1 MRAGGAGVDPRPDNG
16 EEGAMAITL
25 PTRHGILARLRAHAG
40 LWLAL
45 VLAPIAL
52 IRALQLAERLGPPHD
67 PVVLF
72 DAAAYMA
79 AASRAAAGLPLYL
92 PLQIDG
98 AYPASGLSL
107 YLYPPLFAQ
116 LIAPLAGVDPLAI
129 GTIFVVVSFAA
140 AAVALLAIGRA
151 AGAPRVLLAGVIA
164 ALLLIPGGFT
174 TLVTANIEYAI
185 VALLASA
192 IALLPRRPMV
202 AGALI
207 AIAVLWKPLLF
218 PLGLWLL
225 ARRERRPIVGALT
238 LGGAAM
244 MGSLVVGGIAPWSD
258 YLRATANL
266 TSMGLVGVTYSLGD
280 LARTLVGPA
289 ALPLL
294 ALLFALMLGWLA
306 PRRPRAALLLA
317 VTGGIFAAPVIWG
330 RYLLLLLPFV
340 VVARDRLARAALFT
354 ALAIGTIEPRIDG
367 SDSPALRLAV
377 TIGVVGSLAL
387 AAARIDRERDR
398 G

>member
-1 MRAGGAGVDPRPDNG
+1 
-16 EEGAMAITL
+16 MAITL
-25 PTRHGILARLRAHAG
+25 PTRHGILARLRAQAG

-45 VLAPIAL
+45 FLAPIAL
-52 IRALQLAERLGPPHD
+52 IRAFQLAERLGPPRD

-79 AASRAAAGLPLYL
+79 AAGRAAAGLPLYL
-92 PLQIDG
+92 PLQIEG

-116 LIAPLAGVDPLAI
+116 LIAPLAVVDPLAV
-129 GTIFVVVSFAA
+129 GTLFVVASFAA
-140 AAVALLAIGRA
+140 AVIALVALGRA
-151 AGAPRVLLAGVIA
+151 ASAPRVLLAGVIA

-192 IALLPRRPMV
+192 IVLLPRRPMV

-218 PLGLWLL
+218 PLGLLLL
-225 ARRERRPIVGALT
+225 ARRERRPLAGAIV

-244 MGSLVVGGIAPWSD
+244 AASLLVGGLAPWSD

-266 TSMGLVGVTYSLGD
+266 ASMGLVGVTYSLGD
-280 LARTLVGPA
+280 LARALVGPA

-294 ALLFALMLGWLA
+294 ALLFALTLGWLA
-306 PRRPRAALLLA
+306 PRRPRAALLFA
-317 VTGGIFAAPVIWG
+317 VVGGIFAAPVVWG
-330 RYLLLLLPFV
+330 RYLLLLLPLV
-340 VVARDRLARAALFT
+340 LVARDRLARAALI
-354 ALAIGTIEPRIDG
+354 AAIAIGTIEPRIDG
-367 SDSPALRLAV
+367 SDHPLLRLAV
-377 TIGVVGSLAL
+377 TIGVIGSLAL
-387 AAARIDRERDR
+387 AATRIDRETER